1 MGLGTQSPGSGVV
14 IRGSVG
20 VSEGLVPWVL
30 GAVRLRELVGS
41 LCFLIVS
48 GVWVT
53 ERLGPGEMGCVV
65 LM

>member
-30 GAVRLRELVGS
+30 EAVRLKELVGS
-41 LCFLIVS
+41 SCFFSVS
-48 GVWVT
+48 DVWVT

-65 LM
+65 LT